1 MRIVR
6 LIKALVAL
14 ALLATAGCGS
24 NIVRVTGQIVANGQP
39 TGLETGECIQVDLV
53 TIDSAGGLPL
63 SIMTFVKKDG
73 RFAADQ
79 NDGSG
84 RGLPPGK
91 YAVRL
96 NRETTAV
103 KKTINGKLFKD
114 KHTIE
119 VAAGR
124 PVHLT
129 IDVATGDI
137 TQQGN

>member
-1 MRIVR
+1 VT
-6 LIKALVAL
+6 KALAVL
-14 ALLATAGCGS
+14 ALFAAAGCGG
-24 NIVRVTGQIVANGQP
+24 NIVRVTGQIVENGQP
-39 TGLETGECIQVDLV
+39 TGLQTGECIQVDLV
-53 TIDSAGGLPL
+53 TVDSAGGLPL
-63 SIMTFVKKDG
+63 SIMTFVQKDG

-114 KHTIE
+114 KHVVE

-129 IDVATGDI
+129 IDVSTGDI
-137 TQQGN
+137 TQGN

>member
-1 MRIVR
+1 
-6 LIKALVAL
+6 
-14 ALLATAGCGS
+14 
-24 NIVRVTGQIVANGQP
+24 
-39 TGLETGECIQVDLV
+39 
-53 TIDSAGGLPL
+53 
-63 SIMTFVKKDG
+63 MTFVKKDG